1 MVFIFIVKKDML
13 HGVRRFPTDLLG
25 GGFQGDVGD
34 VQIISSSGAFAF
46 LKPDGS
52 VMALGDADAGG
63 DCSAVQ
69 AIFSMPGV
77 KRWMS
82 SISMFTLNQR
92 MGRCRVFR
100 WVVIWIMIF
109 EHFDMYGNNEPI
121 VSDVG
126 SNWMYFYT
134 LQIYGWNI
142 SFLQQKISRFYPM
155 IRLEHLELI
164 ADRISS
170 MVWWKLLRED
180 LRLPRWEGMAKLS
193 LGVTAVGVEIATKS
207 LTSCGLPKLR
217 SKKSGGGW
225 CVMVLW
231 RFGWL
236 VGLWDAFMTSQ
247 NHVCLMWKTQMANAR
262 HFYDHAFHFQLFST
276 WFPSCTPRYFGNESL
291 PLCLGWGHSYVRGR
305 HVPPQEA
312 NPGLYQKSVFLVIFW
327 IRTRDIY
334 IIVAG
339 KEIFNDVLGHVW
351 NKEAWGVWHIS
362 FLQWNIVK
370 AFFSERKRNESFQT
384 KRKSIRNFARVPWQ
398 PLVSWAIWC
407 HETWPFYDWSI
418 WCEAGPFV
426 AIDGFPGSTS
436 CGFPNVQVATLAQ
449 LDAQLRAS
457 QTDFWGMWGEWWEG
471 DGWEMRARRA

>member
-1 MVFIFIVKKDML
+1 MLLWHATCGKK
-13 HGVRRFPTDLLG
+13 
-25 GGFQGDVGD
+25 
-34 VQIISSSGAFAF
+34 
-46 LKPDGS
+46 
-52 VMALGDADAGG
+52 
-63 DCSAVQ
+63 
-69 AIFSMPGV
+69 
-77 KRWMS
+77 
-82 SISMFTLNQR
+82 N
-92 MGRCRVFR
+92 
-100 WVVIWIMIF
+100 
-109 EHFDMYGNNEPI
+109 
-121 VSDVG
+121 
-126 SNWMYFYT
+126 
-134 LQIYGWNI
+134 
-142 SFLQQKISRFYPM
+142 
-155 IRLEHLELI
+155 
-164 ADRISS
+164 
-170 MVWWKLLRED
+170 
-180 LRLPRWEGMAKLS
+180 
-193 LGVTAVGVEIATKS
+193 
-207 LTSCGLPKLR
+207 
-217 SKKSGGGW
+217 
-225 CVMVLW
+225 
-231 RFGWL
+231 
-236 VGLWDAFMTSQ
+236 SQ

>member
-1 MVFIFIVKKDML
+1 
-13 HGVRRFPTDLLG
+13 
-25 GGFQGDVGD
+25 
-34 VQIISSSGAFAF
+34 
-46 LKPDGS
+46 
-52 VMALGDADAGG
+52 MALGDADAGG

-236 VGLWDAFMTSQ
+236 VGLWDAFMTCYLWEKKLSKS
-247 NHVCLMWKTQMANAR
+247 CLFDVKDSNGQCQALLWPRLSFPVIFNVVSFMHPSILWQRVPTTLSRLRTFICKRATCATTRGQSWALPEKCIFGYLLNKDAR
-262 HFYDHAFHFQLFST
+262 H
-276 WFPSCTPRYFGNESL
+276 
-291 PLCLGWGHSYVRGR
+291 
-305 HVPPQEA
+305 
-312 NPGLYQKSVFLVIFW
+312 
-327 IRTRDIY
+327 IY
-334 IIVAG
+334 
-339 KEIFNDVLGHVW
+339 N
-351 NKEAWGVWHIS
+351 
-362 FLQWNIVK
+362 
-370 AFFSERKRNESFQT
+370 
-384 KRKSIRNFARVPWQ
+384 
-398 PLVSWAIWC
+398 C
-407 HETWPFYDWSI
+407 
-418 WCEAGPFV
+418 
-426 AIDGFPGSTS
+426 
-436 CGFPNVQVATLAQ
+436 
-449 LDAQLRAS
+449 
-457 QTDFWGMWGEWWEG
+457 
-471 DGWEMRARRA
+471 RR

>member
-1 MVFIFIVKKDML
+1 
-13 HGVRRFPTDLLG
+13 
-25 GGFQGDVGD
+25 
-34 VQIISSSGAFAF
+34 
-46 LKPDGS
+46 
-52 VMALGDADAGG
+52 
-63 DCSAVQ
+63 
-69 AIFSMPGV
+69 
-77 KRWMS
+77 
-82 SISMFTLNQR
+82 
-92 MGRCRVFR
+92 
-100 WVVIWIMIF
+100 
-109 EHFDMYGNNEPI
+109 
-121 VSDVG
+121 
-126 SNWMYFYT
+126 
-134 LQIYGWNI
+134 
-142 SFLQQKISRFYPM
+142 M

-236 VGLWDAFMTSQ
+236 VGLWDAFMTCYLWEKKLSKS
-247 NHVCLMWKTQMANAR
+247 CLFDVKDSNGQCQALLWPRLSFPVIFNVVSFMHPSILWQRVPTTLSRLRTFICKRATCATTRGQSWALPEKCIFGYLLNKDAR
-262 HFYDHAFHFQLFST
+262 H
-276 WFPSCTPRYFGNESL
+276 
-291 PLCLGWGHSYVRGR
+291 
-305 HVPPQEA
+305 
-312 NPGLYQKSVFLVIFW
+312 
-327 IRTRDIY
+327 